1 MSMGNCVSVK
11 PKIRVIPAKTRQE
24 LVSTSVGKRQEK
36 LRVAAYARVSTE
48 HEEQE
53 SSYEAQVKHF
63 TKLIAERQDWEMV
76 KIYAD
81 PGLSGKNI
89 KRPEFLKLMKACE
102 DGLVDKIITK
112 SVSRFARNTIDCVE
126 SVRKLRNMG
135 IGVYFEKENL
145 DTLHENSEFVL
156 TIMASLA
163 EEESR
168 SMSNNIRW
176 SVRKKFEQG
185 KVILN
190 TARFLGYKREKN
202 SDILEI
208 VPEEAITVRRIYREF
223 LAGASLKDIADALER
238 DSIPSPSG
246 QSKWHVSTIRSI
258 LTNEKYQGD
267 CHLQKT
273 YLPDFLSPRR
283 VENVGQADSWYVEDS
298 HAAIITR
305 EQFALVQEEFKR
317 RKSLRASTETG
328 NGKFSGKY
336 AFSGMIVCGECGETY
351 RRHQQYNQY
360 KVYPTWAC
368 KVHEN
373 TGAKHCTAKPIKEK
387 ALEDAVV
394 RAINKLMEN
403 KEQFLA
409 ELKATVLEV
418 MLDDSNDYIVRI
430 DTEIAELQNDITV
443 AIERMQK
450 AEITAEEY
458 KTLVDGYKRKID
470 VLNLDKE
477 EIIFENGKLQLLEY
491 RIAEVEDLLGN
502 GRILE
507 EFDKNVF
514 KGLVQRIIV
523 LSQKEIQ
530 IDFKCGITV
539 KERL

>member
-1 MSMGNCVSVK
+1 MENCVSAR
-11 PKIRVIPAKTRQE
+11 PKIRVIPAKTRPE
-24 LVSTSVGKRQEK
+24 FVSESVGKKQEK

-53 SSYEAQVKHF
+53 SSYEAQVNYF
-63 TKLIAERQDWEMV
+63 TKYIAERTDWEMV
-76 KIYAD
+76 RIYAD

-89 KRPEFLKLMKACE
+89 KRPEFLKLMRDCE
-102 DGLVDKIITK
+102 NGLVDRIITK
-112 SVSRFARNTIDCVE
+112 SVSRFARNTLDCVE
-126 SVRKLRNMG
+126 AARKLKNMG

-145 DTLHENSEFVL
+145 DTLQENSEFVL

-185 KVILN
+185 KVIMN

-202 SDILEI
+202 SDVLEI

-223 LAGASLKDIADALER
+223 LQGLSLKEIADGLER
-238 DSIPSPSG
+238 DKIPSPSG
-246 QSKWHVSTIRSI
+246 QEKWHVSTIRSI
-258 LTNEKYQGD
+258 LTNEKYMGD

-273 YLPDFLSPRR
+273 YLADFLSPRR
-283 VENVGQADSWYVEDS
+283 VENVGQTDSWYVEDS
-298 HAAIITR
+298 HAAIVAK

-368 KVHEN
+368 KIHEN
-373 TGAKHCTAKPIKEK
+373 TGARHCTAKPIKEK

-394 RAINKLMEN
+394 RAINKLLDN

-409 ELKATVLEV
+409 ELKETVLEV
-418 MLDDSNDYIVRI
+418 MLDDTNDPIVRI
-430 DTEIAELQNDITV
+430 DTEIAELQNDITI
-443 AIERMQK
+443 ALERMQK

-458 KTLVDGYKRKID
+458 KTLVDGCKRKID
-470 VLNLDKE
+470 VLNLAKE
-477 EIIFENGKLQLLEY
+477 EIIFENGKMKLLEY
-491 RIAEVEDLLGN
+491 RIAEVEELLGT
-502 GRILE
+502 GRVLK
-507 EFDKNVF
+507 EFDRSPIFGRKNIKLKYLQMNF
-514 KGLVQRIIV
+514 YRLVLI
-523 LSQKEIQ
+523 
-530 IDFKCGITV
+530 
-539 KERL
+539 

>member
-1 MSMGNCVSVK
+1 MENCVSAR

-24 LVSTSVGKRQEK
+24 LVSESVGKKQEK

-53 SSYEAQVKHF
+53 SSYEAQVNHF
-63 TKLIAERQDWEMV
+63 TKYIAERTDWEMV
-76 KIYAD
+76 RIYAD

-89 KRPEFLKLMKACE
+89 KRPEFLKLMRDCE
-102 DGLVDKIITK
+102 NGLVDRIITK
-112 SVSRFARNTIDCVE
+112 SVSRFARNTLDCVE
-126 SVRKLRNMG
+126 AARKLKNMG

-145 DTLHENSEFVL
+145 DTLQENSEFVL

-185 KVILN
+185 KVIMN

-202 SDILEI
+202 SDVLEI

-223 LAGASLKDIADALER
+223 LQGLSLKEIADGLER
-238 DSIPSPSG
+238 DKIPSPSG
-246 QSKWHVSTIRSI
+246 QEKWHVSTIRSI
-258 LTNEKYQGD
+258 LTNEKYMGD

-273 YLPDFLSPRR
+273 YLADFLSPRR

-298 HAAIITR
+298 HAAIVPK

-394 RAINKLMEN
+394 RAINKLLDN

-409 ELKATVLEV
+409 ELKETVLEV
-418 MLDDSNDYIVRI
+418 MLDDTNDPIVRI
-430 DTEIAELQNDITV
+430 DTEIAELQNDITI
-443 AIERMQK
+443 ALERMQK

-477 EIIFENGKLQLLEY
+477 EILFENGKMKLLEY
-491 RIAEVEDLLGN
+491 RIAEVEELLGT
-502 GRILE
+502 GRVLK
-507 EFDKNVF
+507 EFDRSLF

-523 LSQKEIQ
+523 LTQKEIQ

-539 KERL
+539 KESL

>member
-1 MSMGNCVSVK
+1 MENCANGK

-24 LVSTSVGKRQEK
+24 LVSESVGKKQEK

-53 SSYEAQVKHF
+53 SSYEAQVNHF
-63 TKLIAERQDWEMV
+63 TKYIAEREDWEMV

-89 KRPEFLKLMKACE
+89 KRPEFLKLMRDCE
-102 DGLVDKIITK
+102 NGLVDKIITK
-112 SVSRFARNTIDCVE
+112 SVSRFARNTLDCVQ
-126 SVRKLRNMG
+126 SARKLKNMG

-145 DTLHENSEFVL
+145 DTLQENSEFVL

-185 KVILN
+185 KVIIN
-190 TARFLGYKREKN
+190 TSRFLGYKHEKK
-202 SDILEI
+202 SDVLEI

-223 LAGASLKDIADALER
+223 LQGLSLKEIADGLER
-238 DSIPSPSG
+238 DKILSPSG
-246 QSKWHVSTIRSI
+246 QEKWHVSTVRSI
-258 LTNEKYQGD
+258 LTNEKYMGD

-273 YLPDFLSPRR
+273 YLADFLSPRR

-298 HAAIITR
+298 HAAIIPK

-373 TGAKHCTAKPIKEK
+373 TGAKNCMAKPIKEK

-394 RAINKLMEN
+394 RAINRLISD

-409 ELKATVLEV
+409 ELKETVLEV
-418 MLDDSNDYIVRI
+418 MVDDTNDPIVRI
-430 DTEIAELQNDITV
+430 DKEIA
-443 AIERMQK
+443 
-450 AEITAEEY
+450 
-458 KTLVDGYKRKID
+458 
-470 VLNLDKE
+470 
-477 EIIFENGKLQLLEY
+477 KLQ
-491 RIAEVEDLLGN
+491 GKNN
-502 GRILE
+502 G
-507 EFDKNVF
+507 
-514 KGLVQRIIV
+514 
-523 LSQKEIQ
+523 
-530 IDFKCGITV
+530 CA
-539 KERL
+539 